1 MTQEQSPQRVRIG
14 SHYVGN
20 DRCEFSVWAPTL
32 QEVAVQILSSDR
44 RLIPMQQ
51 DEEGYWKVT
60 VEGVAPGTLYNY
72 KLEGNIE
79 RADPASHFQPQ
90 GVHGPSEV
98 VEHSTFAWT
107 DNNWSGVPLEEMI
120 IYELHVGTF
129 TDAGTFEGMIPR
141 LKDLRELGI
150 NAIEIMPVA
159 QFPGDRNWG
168 YDGVFPFAV
177 QNSYGGPE
185 AFKKSIDACHQHGIS
200 VILDVVFNHIGPE
213 GNYFA
218 DFGPYF
224 TKKYSG
230 DWGDAMNFDSQYS
243 DGVRNYFIE
252 NALYWF
258 ENYHIDG
265 LRLDAIQAI
274 LEFGARPFLRELSDA
289 VAEVSQ
295 RIGRQLYLIAE
306 SDLNDVRT
314 IRPKEIGGY
323 GLDAQWNDD
332 FHHSLHTLL
341 TGENDRYYQDFGKL
355 SHIEKS
361 YREGFVYSGQYAP
374 HRKRRHGSSSVEE
387 PGYKF
392 VVFSQTHDQI
402 GNRVLAERLSQLVAF
417 EGLKLAAGAVF
428 LSAFVPFLFM
438 GEEYG
443 ESAPFFYF
451 ISHSDEELIEI
462 IRKSKAEEFKA
473 FAGRGEMQDPQS
485 PDTFNKCK
493 LNWELRKE
501 GKHQALWELHRQL
514 IQMRQTIPTL
524 KKLDK
529 KCLEVSGIEDDK
541 ILFLRRWN
549 DDSQIFAILN
559 FNLGD
564 VTFTAAPPVGNWQKI
579 LDSSDRKWMGSG
591 ASLPDNLEAGKEVI
605 MKPQSFVVYEVK

>member
-1 MTQEQSPQRVRIG
+1 MTPNQSAQRVKIG
-14 SHYVGN
+14 SCYLGN
-20 DRCEFSVWAPTL
+20 NRCEFTVWAPTL
-32 QEVAVQILSSDR
+32 KEVAVQILSSDR
-44 RLIPMQQ
+44 RLLPMQQ

-60 VEGVAPGTLYNY
+60 ADGVAPGTQYYY
-72 KLEGNIE
+72 KLEGNID
-79 RADPASHFQPQ
+79 RADPASQFQPS

-98 VEHSTFAWT
+98 VDRNTFAWT

-129 TDAGTFEGMIPR
+129 TAEGTFESMIPR

-177 QNSYGGPE
+177 QDSYGGPE
-185 AFKKSIDACHQHGIS
+185 GFKKLVDACHEHGIS

-224 TKKYSG
+224 TNKYSG

-258 ENYHIDG
+258 EDYHIDG

-274 LEFGARPFLRELSDA
+274 LEFGARPFLRELADA
-289 VAEVSQ
+289 VAIASQ
-295 RIGRQLYLIAE
+295 EIGRQLYLIAE

-314 IRPKEIGGY
+314 IRSKEIGGY
-323 GLDAQWNDD
+323 GIDAQWNDD

-341 TGENDRYYQDFGKL
+341 TGENDRYYQDFGKIEQL
-355 SHIEKS
+355 EKS

-387 PGYKF
+387 PGYQF

-402 GNRVLAERLSQLVAF
+402 GNRVLAERLSKLVSF
-417 EGLKLAAGAVF
+417 EGLKLAAGAIF

-443 ESAPFFYF
+443 EEAPFFYF
-451 ISHSDEELIEI
+451 VSHSDEPLIEA
-462 IRKSKAEEFKA
+462 IRKSKQEEFKA

-493 LNWELRKE
+493 LNWEERKE
-501 GKHQALWELHRQL
+501 GKHKVLWELHQKL
-514 IQMRQTIPTL
+514 IQMRQTIPAL

-529 KCLEVSGIEDDK
+529 KSLEVSSIEDNK
-541 ILFLRRWN
+541 LLFLRRWS
-549 DDSQIFAILN
+549 DDSQVFAILN
-559 FNLGD
+559 FND
-564 VTFTAAPPVGNWQKI
+564 KEVNFTAAPPSGNWQKV
-579 LDSSDRKWMGSG
+579 LNSSDSKWMGHGSQ
-591 ASLPDNLEAGKEVI
+591 LPDNLESGQELTV
-605 MKPQSFVVYEVK
+605 KPQSFVVYEIK